1 MLIVENLKTA
11 DEMVL
16 TTQNST
22 TQDNSHCSHFELFSS
37 RFFFFF
43 NMVVIRIYKQFY
55 VLPLVFSFT
64 EV

>member
-11 DEMVL
+11 DEKVL

-37 RFFFFF
+37 RFFFF
-43 NMVVIRIYKQFY
+43 NMVVIRTYKQFY

>member
-1 MLIVENLKTA
+1 MLIVENMKTA
-11 DEMVL
+11 DEKVL

-22 TQDNSHCSHFELFSS
+22 TQDNNHCSHFELFSS
-37 RFFFFF
+37 FFFFF
-43 NMVVIRIYKQFY
+43 YMVVIRIYKQFY

>member
-11 DEMVL
+11 DEKVL

-22 TQDNSHCSHFELFSS
+22 TQDNSRCSHFELFSS
-37 RFFFFF
+37 SFFFF

-55 VLPLVFSFT
+55 VLPLVFSFI